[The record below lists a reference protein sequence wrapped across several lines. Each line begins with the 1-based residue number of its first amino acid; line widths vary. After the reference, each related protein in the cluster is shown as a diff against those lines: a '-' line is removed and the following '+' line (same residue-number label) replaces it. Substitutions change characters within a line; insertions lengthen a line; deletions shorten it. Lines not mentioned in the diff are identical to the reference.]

1 MLRFMARAAGPLSL
15 TLEQRRILEAW
26 RDAAQTPRQVA
37 FRAHLILLASAGV
50 SSRGV
55 ARALRTTLVTVLFW
69 RRRFQQG
76 GLTALTATAPGRGPR
91 RRITARKVR
100 QIVQATL
107 RTQPPKG
114 KRWTIESMARAQGV
128 SPATVQRIWDLYGLK
143 PRLAGRLQ
151 GMQGTVRDVVGLYLN
166 PPDKVLV
173 LAWDR
178 VPRRLARK
186 QSQDLAFTAEGKP
199 TGLTRW
205 WRALEEVERTVIG
218 DSRKRAREQGFLSF
232 LRRLE
237 RRFPGP
243 WPLHLIVDR
252 EGTHTQ
258 AYARA
263 WLERR
268 RRFRLRPTPIGGSW
282 FNWVGAWLG
291 ELSREGARGRSLM
304 SLGALEE
311 AIRLYLAGNPAQP
324 QPFVWAG
331 MPSNKNP
338 RQPRASSPIS

>member
-1 MLRFMARAAGPLSL
+1 MARAATPLPL
-15 TLEQRRILEAW
+15 TPEQRRILEAW
-26 RDAAQTPRQVA
+26 RDAPQTPRQVA
-37 FRAHLILLASAGV
+37 FRARLILLASAGV

-69 RRRFQQG
+69 RRRFHEG

-91 RRITARKVR
+91 RRITARKIR

-107 RTQPPKG
+107 HTRPPEG
-114 KRWTIESMARAQGV
+114 RRWTIRSLARAQGV

-151 GMQGTVRDVVGLYLN
+151 GVQAAVREVVGLYLN
-166 PPDKVLV
+166 PPDKVLA
-173 LAWDR
+173 LAWDQ
-178 VPRRLARK
+178 VPRHLATE
-186 QSQDLAFTAEGKP
+186 QSQDLALTREGKP
-199 TGLTRW
+199 ISLTGW
-205 WRALEEVERTVIG
+205 WRALEEVERTVVG

-237 RRFPGP
+237 RRFPGA

-258 AYARA
+258 AYAQA

-268 RRFRLRPTPIGGSW
+268 RRFRLHPPPAGGSW
-282 FNWVGAWLG
+282 LRWAGAWLG
-291 ELSREGARGRSLM
+291 ELSRGRSLR

-311 AIRLYLAGNPAQP
+311 AIQTYLAGNPAQP
-324 QPFVWAG
+324 QPFAWAG
-331 MPSNKNP
+331 RGPEGALSS
-338 RQPRASSPIS
+338 AS

>member
-1 MLRFMARAAGPLSL
+1 MVSPGPSFLPGPPNPHWGRLPKRAASPVQNPCAGFRYGGSGVGLHRGSAALPRDRPLNNSLLTISLLSRPIFPSRRRARGILRSMARAATPLPL
-15 TLEQRRILEAW
+15 TPERRRILEAW
-26 RDAAQTPRQVA
+26 RDAPQSPRQVA
-37 FRAHLILLASAGV
+37 FRARLSLLAADGV

-128 SPATVQRIWDLYGLK
+128 SPATVQRVWDRYGLK

-166 PPDKVLV
+166 PPDKVLI

-178 VPRRLARK
+178 VPRRLAGK

-199 TGLTRW
+199 TGLTGW
-205 WRALEEVERTVIG
+205 WRALEEVERMVVG

-237 RRFPGP
+237 RRFP
-243 WPLHLIVDR
+243 
-252 EGTHTQ
+252 
-258 AYARA
+258 
-263 WLERR
+263 
-268 RRFRLRPTPIGGSW
+268 
-282 FNWVGAWLG
+282 
-291 ELSREGARGRSLM
+291 
-304 SLGALEE
+304 
-311 AIRLYLAGNPAQP
+311 
-324 QPFVWAG
+324 
-331 MPSNKNP
+331 
-338 RQPRASSPIS
+338 

>member
-1 MLRFMARAAGPLSL
+1 MARAATPLPL
-15 TLEQRRILEAW
+15 TPEQRRILEAW

-37 FRAHLILLASAGV
+37 FRARLILLAADGV

-128 SPATVQRIWDLYGLK
+128 SPATVQRIWDRYGLK

-178 VPRRLARK
+178 VPRRLARQ

-199 TGLTRW
+199 TGLTGW
-205 WRALEEVERTVIG
+205 WRALEEVERMVVG
-218 DSRKRAREQGFLSF
+218 DSRKRVREQGFLSF

-237 RRFPGP
+237 RRSPGP

-268 RRFRLRPTPIGGSW
+268 RRFRLHPTPAGGSW
-282 FNWVGAWLG
+282 FDGAAAWLG
-291 ELSREGARGRSLM
+291 ELSRERARGRSLM
-304 SLGALEE
+304 SLRALEG
-311 AIRLYLAGNPAQP
+311 AIQTYLAGNPAQP

-331 MPSNKNP
+331 AGHKVLSQVSRDLIN
-338 RQPRASSPIS
+338 

>member
-1 MLRFMARAAGPLSL
+1 MARAATPLPL
-15 TLEQRRILEAW
+15 TPEQRRILEAW
-26 RDAAQTPRQVA
+26 HDAAQTPRQVA
-37 FRAHLILLASAGV
+37 FRARLILLAADGV

-114 KRWTIESMARAQGV
+114 KRWTIESMARAEGV
-128 SPATVQRIWDLYGLK
+128 SPATVQRVWDRYGLK

-151 GMQGTVRDVVGLYLN
+151 GMQGAVRDVVGLYLN

-186 QSQDLAFTAEGKP
+186 QSQDLAFTAEG
-199 TGLTRW
+199 
-205 WRALEEVERTVIG
+205 
-218 DSRKRAREQGFLSF
+218 SRPASPGGG
-232 LRRLE
+232 
-237 RRFPGP
+237 GP
-243 WPLHLIVDR
+243 WR
-252 EGTHTQ
+252 RWS
-258 AYARA
+258 AR
-263 WLERR
+263 
-268 RRFRLRPTPIGGSW
+268 
-282 FNWVGAWLG
+282 
-291 ELSREGARGRSLM
+291 
-304 SLGALEE
+304 
-311 AIRLYLAGNPAQP
+311 
-324 QPFVWAG
+324 
-331 MPSNKNP
+331 
-338 RQPRASSPIS
+338 

>member
-1 MLRFMARAAGPLSL
+1 MARAATPLPL
-15 TLEQRRILEAW
+15 TPEQQRILEAW

-37 FRAHLILLASAGV
+37 FRARLILLAADGV

-166 PPDKVLV
+166 PPDKVLI

-205 WRALEEVERTVIG
+205 WRALEEVERMVVG

-237 RRFPGP
+237 RRVPGP
-243 WPLHLIVDR
+243 SV
-252 EGTHTQ
+252 
-258 AYARA
+258 
-263 WLERR
+263 
-268 RRFRLRPTPIGGSW
+268 
-282 FNWVGAWLG
+282 V
-291 ELSREGARGRSLM
+291 
-304 SLGALEE
+304 
-311 AIRLYLAGNPAQP
+311 
-324 QPFVWAG
+324 
-331 MPSNKNP
+331 SNKYLDK
-338 RQPRASSPIS
+338 